1 MTPDE
6 KKTLLEATDRGR
18 RAEEVQHTLAE
29 KFDKLKKDAFDAW
42 LMSDGP
48 DTEGR
53 EHLYQRARAVEQ
65 LEQELIIDINEGDAA
80 KQILSELDK
89 EDENA

>member
-18 RAEEVQHTLAE
+18 RAEELQHSLAE
-29 KFDKLKKDAFDAW
+29 KFNKLKEDAYRAW
-42 LMSDGP
+42 LLSDGP

-53 EHLYQRARAVEQ
+53 EKLYHRARAVEQ

-80 KQILSELDK
+80 KFILK
-89 EDENA
+89 ETEEPDDV